1 MEVNPLSIILVKSDS
16 KGDRLLFRYPYNLP
30 QQFQTAVIPT
40 RKTPYSLINTGD
52 DILQNVPPTNICY
65 GKQHDNETMYQSIN
79 NSCRRF
85 GADQLYGISDKDLAT
100 LFAVK
105 SELCNQKF
113 ELKVND
119 VRFVSHPTLLPGNEQ
134 KSSYVQ
140 INVVFALHASASYSV
155 VRCYYELSKRIGM
168 ALIYEE
174 RRDSYFTREIKTMV
188 AVMDEN
194 SALQEALEQPSGPP
208 AGTGGPSGP
217 GGVAGTGPAATSGQ
231 TTVTSAAAAA
241 NTAVSV
247 FDTILKN
254 TTLAP
259 FIKTI
264 YHDLCTTGVLNVT
277 MNQTVTLCFCLPQKA
292 HQFHKKGIMV
302 EPETIDRCLEALKP
316 YHGMLL
322 LVDPSELFDCVP
334 PSGANMLLQLIEVY
348 NPLKSLQNMASD
360 AELLIDYVYQ
370 IVGHLVY
377 WAKATIIY
385 PLCETNV
392 YVIAPDAQ
400 LNIHSNLPDKFA
412 TKFPGMSLFEVISDF
427 SLPTSIGHL
436 TTPLQHPARQGRLAQ
451 MVLWML
457 QHHLLMQLHT
467 YVQFVANL
475 DGIEGTDGP
484 MEGSPQ
490 KDIRDRDP
498 TNAPTIGG
506 VLLYGSSAPSGST
519 SQPLAVPFANRKH
532 SLSEDRYADSLSEG
546 LIATPA
552 ASNTRPSSASH
563 RSSVGGG
570 LQTASS
576 TDNDESIAS
585 IDDDDDKLRRLLAA
599 FPEPDRTA
607 VARVPAASSPE
618 DLALMVRLWQAGY
631 FKGEHHLE
639 EIMYFENLRRSQL
652 LQLVDKFREVLII
665 YETEDPAIASL
676 YTEQANV

>member
-30 QQFQTAVIPT
+30 QQFQAAVIPT
-40 RKTPYSLINTGD
+40 RKTPYSLINAGD
-52 DILQNVPPTNICY
+52 DILQHAPPSNIC
-65 GKQHDNETMYQSIN
+65 
-79 NSCRRF
+79 F
-85 GADQLYGISDKDLAT
+85 DQLYGISDKDLAT

-119 VRFVSHPTLLPGNEQ
+119 VRFVSHPTLLRSDQGGSEQ
-134 KSSYVQ
+134 KTSSYIQ
-140 INVVFALHASASYSV
+140 INVVFALHAQASYSV
-155 VRCYYELSKRIGM
+155 VNSYYELSKRIGF

-174 RRDSYFTREIKTMV
+174 RRDGYISREIKTMV

-194 SALQEALEQPSGPP
+194 SALPEQEQPTGA
-208 AGTGGPSGP
+208 AGTGVTGGP
-217 GGVAGTGPAATSGQ
+217 GGATGPTGTGGQTVGTSPAAT
-231 TTVTSAAAAA
+231 AAGM
-241 NTAVSV
+241 AVSV

-254 TTLAP
+254 TTLAQ

-264 YHDLCTTGVLNVT
+264 YHDLCTTGLLNVT
-277 MNQTVTLCFCLPQKA
+277 MNQTVTLSFCLPQKA
-292 HQFHKKGIMV
+292 HQFHKKGVVV
-302 EPETIDRCLEALKP
+302 EPETIDRCVNSLKP

-334 PSGANMLLQLIEVY
+334 PSAANMLLQLIEVY

-360 AELLIDYVYQ
+360 AELLIEYVNQ

-475 DGIEGTDGP
+475 DGIEDEEL
-484 MEGSPQ
+484 EG
-490 KDIRDRDP
+490 
-498 TNAPTIGG
+498 AAGG
-506 VLLYGSSAPSGST
+506 YAAESRASANQSHTLYGSSAPSGSS
-519 SQPLAVPFANRKH
+519 SQPLAVPMGGNRKH
-532 SLSEDRYADSLSEG
+532 SLSEDRYSDSLSA
-546 LIATPA
+546 LLTTSAVSV

-563 RSSVGGG
+563 RSNMSHSSVGGG

-576 TDNDESIAS
+576 TENDESIAS
-585 IDDDDDKLRRLLAA
+585 IDEDDKLRRLLAA
-599 FPEPDRTA
+599 FPEPDRKA
-607 VARVPAASSPE
+607 VARIPAAKNPE
-618 DLALMVRLWQAGY
+618 DLALMVRLWQKGY
-631 FKGEHHLE
+631 FMGEHHLE

-665 YETEDPAIASL
+665 YETEDPVIANL
-676 YTEQANV
+676 YSEQAED

>member
-16 KGDRLLFRYPYNLP
+16 KGDKLLFRYPYNLP
-30 QQFQTAVIPT
+30 QQLQTSVIPH

-52 DILQNVPPTNICY
+52 DILQNAPPPSNIC
-65 GKQHDNETMYQSIN
+65 
-79 NSCRRF
+79 F
-85 GADQLYGISDKDLAT
+85 DQLYGISDNDLAT

-119 VRFVSHPTLLPGNEQ
+119 VRFVSHPTLLRGSDGNEQ

-174 RRDSYFTREIKTMV
+174 RRDSYFSREIKIML
-188 AVMDEN
+188 AVIDEN
-194 SALQEALEQPSGPP
+194 SALQETLEQPTGPSG
-208 AGTGGPSGP
+208 AVTGGPSGP
-217 GGVAGTGPAATSGQ
+217 GGVGGTGPSGAGGQATATNAAC
-231 TTVTSAAAAA
+231 AAA

-254 TTLAP
+254 TTLAQ

-264 YHDLCTTGVLNVT
+264 YHDLCTTGLLNVT
-277 MNQTVTLCFCLPQKA
+277 MNQTVTLSFCLPQKA
-292 HQFHKKGIMV
+292 HQFHKKGLVI

-475 DGIEGTDGP
+475 DGIDGEP
-484 MEGSPQ
+484 GMPDGSGALQ
-490 KDIRDRDP
+490 EKELCDRLRD
-498 TNAPTIGG
+498 G
-506 VLLYGSSAPSGST
+506 LMYGSSAPSGSS
-519 SQPLAVPFANRKH
+519 SQPLAVPMPNRKH
-532 SLSEDRYADSLSEG
+532 SLSDDRYANSLSG
-546 LIATPA
+546 VMTTTAN
-552 ASNTRPSSASH
+552 SNTRPSSASH

-570 LQTASS
+570 LQMASS

-599 FPEPDRTA
+599 FPEPDRKA
-607 VARVPAASSPE
+607 VARIPAASSPE

-676 YTEQANV
+676 YSDQGNE

>member
-1 MEVNPLSIILVKSDS
+1 MEVNPLSVILVKSDS

-30 QQFQTAVIPT
+30 QQFQAAVIPT
-40 RKTPYSLINTGD
+40 RKTPYSLINAGD
-52 DILQNVPPTNICY
+52 DILQHAPPSNIC
-65 GKQHDNETMYQSIN
+65 
-79 NSCRRF
+79 F
-85 GADQLYGISDKDLAT
+85 DQLYGISDKDLAT

-119 VRFVSHPTLLPGNEQ
+119 VRFVSHPTLLRSDQGGSEQ
-134 KSSYVQ
+134 KTSSYIQ
-140 INVVFALHASASYSV
+140 INVVFALHAQASYSV
-155 VRCYYELSKRIGM
+155 VNSYYELSKRIGF

-174 RRDSYFTREIKTMV
+174 RRDGYISREIKTMV

-194 SALQEALEQPSGPP
+194 SALPEQEQPTGA
-208 AGTGGPSGP
+208 AGTGVTGGP
-217 GGVAGTGPAATSGQ
+217 GGATGPTGTGGQTVGTSPAAT
-231 TTVTSAAAAA
+231 AAGM
-241 NTAVSV
+241 AVSV

-254 TTLAP
+254 TTLAQ

-264 YHDLCTTGVLNVT
+264 YHDLCTTGLLNVT
-277 MNQTVTLCFCLPQKA
+277 MNQTVTLSFCLPQKA
-292 HQFHKKGIMV
+292 HQFHKKGVVV
-302 EPETIDRCLEALKP
+302 EPETIDRCVNSLKP

-334 PSGANMLLQLIEVY
+334 PSAANMLLQLIEVY

-360 AELLIDYVYQ
+360 AELLIEYVNQ

-475 DGIEGTDGP
+475 DGIEDEEL
-484 MEGSPQ
+484 EG
-490 KDIRDRDP
+490 
-498 TNAPTIGG
+498 AAGG
-506 VLLYGSSAPSGST
+506 YAAESRASANQTHTLYGSSAPSGSS
-519 SQPLAVPFANRKH
+519 SQPLAVPMGGNRKH
-532 SLSEDRYADSLSEG
+532 SLSEDRYSDSLSA
-546 LIATPA
+546 LLTTSAVSV

-563 RSSVGGG
+563 RSNMSHSSVGGG

-576 TDNDESIAS
+576 TENDESIAS
-585 IDDDDDKLRRLLAA
+585 IDEDDKLRRLLAA
-599 FPEPDRTA
+599 FPEPDRKA
-607 VARVPAASSPE
+607 VARIPAAKNPE
-618 DLALMVRLWQAGY
+618 DLALMVRLWQKGY
-631 FKGEHHLE
+631 FMGEHHLE

-665 YETEDPAIASL
+665 YETEDPVIANL
-676 YTEQANV
+676 YSEQAED

>member
-16 KGDRLLFRYPYNLP
+16 KGDRLLFRYPYTLP
-30 QQFQTAVIPT
+30 QQLQTAVTPS

-52 DILQNVPPTNICY
+52 DILQHAPPSNIC
-65 GKQHDNETMYQSIN
+65 
-79 NSCRRF
+79 F
-85 GADQLYGISDKDLAT
+85 DQLYGISDKDLAT

-105 SELCNQKF
+105 AELCNQKF

-119 VRFVSHPTLLPGNEQ
+119 VRFVSHPTLLRSDQGSDQ
-134 KSSYVQ
+134 KTSIQ
-140 INVVFALHASASYSV
+140 INVVFALHAQASHSV
-155 VRCYYELSKRIGM
+155 VKCYYELSKRIGI

-174 RRDSYFTREIKTMV
+174 RRDSYFSREIKTMV
-188 AVMDEN
+188 AIMDEN
-194 SALQEALEQPSGPP
+194 SALQEQEQPTG
-208 AGTGGPSGP
+208 ATGTGGTVGSG
-217 GGVAGTGPAATSGQ
+217 GGTGPAGTSAQ
-231 TTVTSAAAAA
+231 SVVTSAAAAA
-241 NTAVSV
+241 AGIAVSV
-247 FDTILKN
+247 FDAILKN
-254 TTLAP
+254 TTLAQ

-264 YHDLCTTGVLNVT
+264 YHDLCTTGLLNVT
-277 MNQTVTLCFCLPQKA
+277 MNQTVTLSFCLPQKA
-292 HQFHKKGIMV
+292 HQFHKKGVVV
-302 EPETIDRCLEALKP
+302 EPETIDRCLDSLKP

-475 DGIEGTDGP
+475 DGIDEDEQDGAVG
-484 MEGSPQ
+484 GSS
-490 KDIRDRDP
+490 DRVLSSD
-498 TNAPTIGG
+498 GH
-506 VLLYGSSAPSGST
+506 LLYGSSAPSASS
-519 SQPLAVPFANRKH
+519 SQPLAVPLTGNRKH
-532 SLSEDRYADSLSEG
+532 SLSDDRYSDSLSA
-546 LIATPA
+546 LLTTA
-552 ASNTRPSSASH
+552 ASVTSNTRPSSASH
-563 RSSVGGG
+563 RSNISHSSVGG

-585 IDDDDDKLRRLLAA
+585 IDEDDKLKRLLAA
-599 FPEPDRTA
+599 FPNPDRKA
-607 VARVPAASSPE
+607 VARIPAASNPE
-618 DLALMVRLWQAGY
+618 DLALMVRLWKAGY

-652 LQLVDKFREVLII
+652 LQLVDKFRDVLII

-676 YTEQANV
+676 YSEQPSS

>member
-16 KGDRLLFRYPYNLP
+16 KGDRLLFRYPYTLP
-30 QQFQTAVIPT
+30 QQFQTSVTPS

-52 DILQNVPPTNICY
+52 DILQNAPPSNIC
-65 GKQHDNETMYQSIN
+65 
-79 NSCRRF
+79 F
-85 GADQLYGISDKDLAT
+85 DQLYGICDKDLAT

-119 VRFVSHPTLLPGNEQ
+119 VRFVSHPTLIRSDQGSSDQ
-134 KSSYVQ
+134 KSSDIR
-140 INVVFALHASASYSV
+140 INVVFALHAQASSSV
-155 VRCYYELSKRIGM
+155 VKCYYELSKRIGI

-174 RRDSYFTREIKTMV
+174 RRDGYFSREIKTMV

-194 SALQEALEQPSGPP
+194 SALQEQEQPASATGAVGGSVGAVGGTGPVT
-208 AGTGGPSGP
+208 GTGGPTVVPSATA
-217 GGVAGTGPAATSGQ
+217 AGI
-231 TTVTSAAAAA
+231 
-241 NTAVSV
+241 AVGV

-254 TTLAP
+254 TTLAQ

-264 YHDLCTTGVLNVT
+264 YHDLCTTGLLNVT
-277 MNQTVTLCFCLPQKA
+277 MNQTVTLSFCLPQKA
-292 HQFHKKGIMV
+292 HQFHKKGMVV
-302 EPETIDRCLEALKP
+302 EPETIDRCLESLKP

-475 DGIEGTDGP
+475 DGLEEDGGECDGAGGTQHHATSAVP
-484 MEGSPQ
+484 SH
-490 KDIRDRDP
+490 
-498 TNAPTIGG
+498 
-506 VLLYGSSAPSGST
+506 LLYGSSAPSASS
-519 SQPLAVPFANRKH
+519 SQPLAVPMAGNRKH
-532 SLSEDRYADSLSEG
+532 SLSEDRYSDSLSA
-546 LIATPA
+546 LLTTA
-552 ASNTRPSSASH
+552 ASVSSHTRPSSASH
-563 RSSVGGG
+563 RSNISHSSVGG

-585 IDDDDDKLRRLLAA
+585 IEDDDKLKRLLAA
-599 FPEPDRTA
+599 FPEPDRKA
-607 VARVPAASSPE
+607 VARIPAASNPE
-618 DLALMVRLWQAGY
+618 DLALMVRLWKAGY

-665 YETEDPAIASL
+665 YETEDPAIATL
-676 YTEQANV
+676 YTEQPAE

>member
-30 QQFQTAVIPT
+30 QQFQAAVIPS
-40 RKTPYSLINTGD
+40 RKTPYSLINAGE
-52 DILQNVPPTNICY
+52 DILQNAPPSNIC
-65 GKQHDNETMYQSIN
+65 
-79 NSCRRF
+79 F
-85 GADQLYGISDKDLAT
+85 DQLYGISDKDLAT

-119 VRFVSHPTLLPGNEQ
+119 VRFVSHPTLLRSDQGSSEQ
-134 KSSYVQ
+134 KTSSYIQ
-140 INVVFALHASASYSV
+140 INVVFALHAQASYSV
-155 VRCYYELSKRIGM
+155 VNSYYELSKRIGF

-174 RRDSYFTREIKTMV
+174 RRDGYISREIKTMV

-194 SALQEALEQPSGPP
+194 SALQEQEQQP
-208 AGTGGPSGP
+208 AGTTGTGVTGGPSGGP
-217 GGVAGTGPAATSGQ
+217 GSTGASGQ
-231 TTVTSAAAAA
+231 TVVTNAAATAA
-241 NTAVSV
+241 GIAVSV

-254 TTLAP
+254 TTLAQ

-264 YHDLCTTGVLNVT
+264 YHDLCSTGLLNVT
-277 MNQTVTLCFCLPQKA
+277 MNQTVTLSFCLPQKA
-292 HQFHKKGIMV
+292 HQFHKKGVVV
-302 EPETIDRCLEALKP
+302 EPETIDRCVDSLKP

-334 PSGANMLLQLIEVY
+334 PSAANMLLQLIEVY

-360 AELLIDYVYQ
+360 AELLIEYVNQ

-475 DGIEGTDGP
+475 DGIETEEE
-484 MEGSPQ
+484 MEGAAGLAGAGSGGGLATESS
-490 KDIRDRDP
+490 RA
-498 TNAPTIGG
+498 NANQQHT
-506 VLLYGSSAPSGST
+506 LYGSSAPSGSS
-519 SQPLAVPFANRKH
+519 SQPLAVPMGGNRKH
-532 SLSEDRYADSLSEG
+532 SLSEDRYSDSLSA
-546 LIATPA
+546 LLTTSVVSV
-552 ASNTRPSSASH
+552 ASNTRPSSVSH
-563 RSSVGGG
+563 RSNMSHSSVGG

-576 TDNDESIAS
+576 TENDESIAS
-585 IDDDDDKLRRLLAA
+585 IDEDDKLRRLLAA
-599 FPEPDRTA
+599 FPEPDRKA
-607 VARVPAASSPE
+607 VARIPAAKNPE
-618 DLALMVRLWQAGY
+618 DLALMVRLWQKGY
-631 FKGEHHLE
+631 FMGEHHLE

-665 YETEDPAIASL
+665 YETEDPVIANL
-676 YTEQANV
+676 YSEQTDD